1 MINVKI
7 YQILLMVKNNSK
19 KNQLLI
25 NKIIIKIL
33 LNNQNMKDNNIK
45 FKNNSFFNFLPKN
58 QFKELIID

>member
-33 LNNQNMKDNNIK
+33 LNN
-45 FKNNSFFNFLPKN
+45 
-58 QFKELIID
+58 